1 MLIRR
6 PQHLFQRVVKTV
18 EGVKSDA
25 VFSYLPPL
33 NLVAFIVLT
42 PLSWVA
48 SPRTLHRINVFGIR
62 LTVSNDLKLM
72 KTRVDSV

>member
-1 MLIRR
+1 M
-6 PQHLFQRVVKTV
+6 KTV

-62 LTVSNDLKLM
+62 LTVSIDLS
-72 KTRVDSV
+72 R